1 MPHPADTKRVLVWTQ
16 GTTSDVKITPSANRK
31 STRKSGSRA
40 VHNDLDPQ
48 KTGHPKTGLL
58 TNLKQ
63 DLSGLSGFF
72 RQLRS
77 KSCFKMSGLSGF
89 LTVYLRKPR
98 KI

>member
-1 MPHPADTKRVLVWTQ
+1 MPHPADTKRVLVRTQ

-48 KTGHPKTGLL
+48 KTGHPKTGFL
-58 TNLKQ
+58 TNGSPSRDFSPNLKQ
-63 DLSGLSGFF
+63 DMSSLSGFF

-77 KSCFKMSGLSGF
+77 KSCFKIGGLSGF
-89 LTVYLRKPR
+89 
-98 KI
+98 